1 MAHRFL
7 AICRNENQELMLKI
21 LMSTEF
27 QVLVKRNFPVIGLM
41 LTMDGCSYL
50 FNLLGVSWGLNIAT

>member
-1 MAHRFL
+1 MAHQFL

-27 QVLVKRNFPVIGLM
+27 QVLVKRNFPVIGQ
-41 LTMDGCSYL
+41 CSPWMAAHIFSIYSVY
-50 FNLLGVSWGLNIAT
+50 LGV